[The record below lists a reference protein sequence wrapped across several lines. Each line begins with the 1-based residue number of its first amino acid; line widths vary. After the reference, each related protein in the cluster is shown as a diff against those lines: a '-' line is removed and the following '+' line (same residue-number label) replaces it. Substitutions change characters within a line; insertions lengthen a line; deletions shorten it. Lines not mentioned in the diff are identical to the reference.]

1 MSGLVREKS
10 GLSADEDDLLL
21 QQLRAENK
29 AAFAQLVNKYHRKL
43 WVVARAIVGEL
54 WAEEVV
60 QDSWLSVHRSLH
72 KFEGRSTLQTWLF
85 TIVKNQAKTRLRTE
99 SRTYSDSSSFAA
111 SRSDESTE
119 HRFRDDGQWQEPP
132 GMWEIDSPAALLE
145 EQQLKKCIQHTL
157 DLLRPDQLAVFTM
170 RDMQNMSF
178 DDICNIL
185 DLSNSNARV
194 LLHRARLVLMQV
206 IERYQETGV
215 C

>member
-1 MSGLVREKS
+1 MTVLTRGSDLPV
-10 GLSADEDDLLL
+10 DEDDVLL
-21 QQLRAENK
+21 QQLRAGSK
-29 AAFAQLVNKYHRKL
+29 IAFAQLVNKYHKKL
-43 WVVARAIVGEL
+43 WVVARAIVGEI

-72 KFEGRSTLQTWLF
+72 KFEGRSALQTWLF
-85 TIVKNQAKTRLRTE
+85 TIVKNQARTRLRTE
-99 SRTYSDSSSFAA
+99 TRTYSDSGSCAVSG
-111 SRSDESTE
+111 SDELPE

-145 EQQLKKCIQHTL
+145 EQQLQKCIQRTL

-185 DLSNSNARV
+185 DLSNSNVRV

-206 IERYQETGV
+206 IERYQETGE